1 MSWRFAIA
9 VVVAELW
16 WWLALRTRSL
26 EPSPWGG
33 GDLLRALP
41 AGFLLA
47 AMLLPQTIGLQS
59 TSAAK
64 SGFLTTLYVLI
75 VPLLSQLVLRH
86 RVPAMVYAYVA
97 VALAGTALLMGLQN
111 AEPLNPGD
119 LWTLVCAVGAA
130 FHILYVGVVADRI
143 RDGFRFNT
151 LQSFFC
157 LLFTLPVLLWQERV
171 QLLTTDTLAWA
182 GLIALAVGS
191 SVIAF
196 TIQVR
201 AQKVLSPTTASMLFL
216 LESPFALVF
225 GLAILG
231 ETLNLTQTLG
241 AGLILVAA
249 ALTLRSD
256 SVANSR

>member
-1 MSWRFAIA
+1 MIA
-9 VVVAELW
+9 VLVAELW
-16 WWLALRTRSL
+16 WWLALRGKST

-33 GDLLRALP
+33 SDLLRSLP

-64 SGFLTTLYVLI
+64 SGFLTTLYVLL
-75 VPLLSQLVLRH
+75 VPLLSQVALRH
-86 RVPAMVYAYVA
+86 RVPAMVYVYVA

-151 LQSFFC
+151 FQSFFC
-157 LLFTLPVLLWQERV
+157 LLFTLPVLFWQDGIRV
-171 QLLTTDTLAWA
+171 ISDDGLAWA
-182 GLIALAVGS
+182 GLIALAIGS
-191 SVIAF
+191 SIIGF

-249 ALTLRSD
+249 VLTLKSD
-256 SVANSR
+256 SAANSK